1 MPSAESISSTLLV
14 RLREQQPDAWERLT
28 TLFGPIVYG
37 WCRRAD
43 LNSADA
49 ADVTQEVFRS
59 VATGL
64 EGFRRDRPG
73 DSFRGWLTTI
83 ARSRIRDHYRR
94 VAKRPQVRGGTDFHQ
109 RVQHLPDHVLPDGD
123 ANASLDGLS
132 TASMESRSVLHRTLH
147 YVQAEFEPTTWEAFL
162 KTTVEQQVPADVA
175 ESLGISVNAVYK
187 AKSKVLRRLRE
198 ELEGLV

>member
-1 MPSAESISSTLLV
+1 MPSADSISSTLLV
-14 RLREQQPDAWERLT
+14 RLRQQQPDAWERLT

-37 WCRRAD
+37 WCRRAE

-64 EGFRRDRPG
+64 EKFRRDRPG

-83 ARSRIRDHYRR
+83 ARNRIRDHYRR
-94 VAKRPQVRGGTDFHQ
+94 VANRPQVRGGTEFNR
-109 RVQHLPDHVLPDGD
+109 RVQDLPDHVLPDGD
-123 ANASLDGLS
+123 ADASLDGLS
-132 TASMESRSVLHRTLH
+132 TASVESRSVLHRTLQ
-147 YVQAEFEPTTWEAFL
+147 YVQAEFEPNTWQAFL
-162 KTTVEQQVPADVA
+162 RTTVEQQVPADVA

-198 ELEGLV
+198 ELDGLL